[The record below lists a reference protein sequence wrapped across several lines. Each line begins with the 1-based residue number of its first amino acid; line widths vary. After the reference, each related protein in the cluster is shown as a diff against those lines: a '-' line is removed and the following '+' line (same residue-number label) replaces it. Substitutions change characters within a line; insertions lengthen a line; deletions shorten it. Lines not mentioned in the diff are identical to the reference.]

1 MLKVIL
7 HPAWVPTCGVADS
20 SAVKNKIRDDGQ
32 FRRENKN
39 PLKFIKIPLYYN
51 SIFLK
56 LKAIFTIF
64 TMKKLK
70 IGLVGLGTVG
80 KSVYEILTEQS
91 DIVNP
96 RSANKIELKSVAAR
110 SKKDFIDE
118 KKVTYV
124 ENILDIAND
133 PEIDV
138 VIEAAGGQSEI
149 IVNLWETALKNGKKI
164 ITANKALMADQGLKM
179 VELAEKHGGYI
190 AYEAAIA
197 GAIPIVKHFK
207 EGLSA
212 NKITSFYGILNGTC
226 NYILTKMRDE
236 GISFAI
242 ALKQAQEAGYAEAD
256 PTFDVEGIDAA
267 HKLSLLSAIT
277 SSTKPNFDK
286 LYIEGISKIS
296 SDDIKLATEFGYKIK
311 LLGIYKDNGKSTQ
324 QSVYPAL
331 VEKSTLIASIED
343 SFNAVFIQGN
353 NCGDNLIVGRGAGG
367 PQTASAIVADLIDIA
382 NDRHSFEFGVKSDE
396 LKDSNIDDISSR
408 IGKYFLRLNLDTV
421 KSKEVPLSK
430 EFFETIKVKST
441 SYHENQE
448 SNETVCGILTEEIAE
463 KEIKAQIEKLN
474 KSLVRNSNLIRV
486 EEIK

>member
-1 MLKVIL
+1 
-7 HPAWVPTCGVADS
+7 
-20 SAVKNKIRDDGQ
+20 
-32 FRRENKN
+32 
-39 PLKFIKIPLYYN
+39 
-51 SIFLK
+51 
-56 LKAIFTIF
+56 
-64 TMKKLK
+64 MKKLK
-70 IGLVGLGTVG
+70 IGLIGLGTVG

-124 ENILDIAND
+124 ANILDIAND
-133 PEIDV
+133 PEIDI
-138 VIEAAGGQSEI
+138 VIEAAGGQSDI
-149 IVNLWETALKNGKKI
+149 IIELWETALKNGKKI
-164 ITANKALMADQGLKM
+164 ITANKALMADQGLRM
-179 VELAEKHGGYI
+179 TQLAEKNGGYI

-197 GAIPIVKHFK
+197 GAIPIVKLFK

-212 NKITSFYGILNGTC
+212 NKISGFYGILNGTC

-236 GISFAI
+236 GIDFDV

-267 HKLSLLSAIT
+267 HKLSLLAAIA

-296 SDDIKLATEFGYKIK
+296 SDDISLATEFGYKIK
-311 LLGIYKDNGKSTQ
+311 LLGIYKNNGKSTQ
-324 QSVYPAL
+324 QTVYPAL
-331 VEKSTLIASIED
+331 VENSTLIASIED
-343 SFNAVFIQGN
+343 SFNAVFTQGN

-367 PQTASAIVADLIDIA
+367 SQTASAIVADLIDIA

-396 LKDSNIDDISSR
+396 LKDSNIDKIQDR
-408 IGKYFLRLNLDTV
+408 VGKYFLRLNLDTA
-421 KSKEVPLSK
+421 KNKETPLSK
-430 EFFETIKVKST
+430 EFFDKIKVKST
-441 SYHENQE
+441 SYHQ
-448 SNETVCGILTEEIAE
+448 NEDSLETICGILTDVISE
-463 KEIKAQIEKLN
+463 KEIKLQIEKLD
-474 KSLVRNSNLIRV
+474 KALVKNSNLIRV